1 MSCCGSNEQIA
12 KMDANLSAFS
22 LVGDSMELV
31 LMRYTGAYDSE
42 YINCPMSGNHY
53 RTGKGQTF
61 QAHGGDV
68 DDLIAQGVAELVVSE
83 QSFTQDMPESEAKSE

>member
-1 MSCCGSNEQIA
+1 MSCCGSSETIARMGANE
-12 KMDANLSAFS
+12 SAFS

-31 LMRYTGAYDSE
+31 LMRYIGAYDSE

-61 QAHGGDV
+61 QVNAGDV
-68 DDLIAQGVAELVVSE
+68 DDLIAQGVAELVQSE
-83 QSFTQDMPESEAKSE
+83 QLFTEAKVDE